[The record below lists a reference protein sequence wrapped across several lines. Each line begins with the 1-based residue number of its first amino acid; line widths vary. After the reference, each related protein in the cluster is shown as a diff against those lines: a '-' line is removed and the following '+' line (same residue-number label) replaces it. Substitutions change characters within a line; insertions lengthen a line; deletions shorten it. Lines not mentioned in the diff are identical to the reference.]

1 MAANVGVW
9 NWDVRA
15 DALTW
20 DATIAELHG
29 IESGGFNGSMAMFLS
44 RIHPADRPAFENA
57 IDAAL
62 ERGDS
67 FLAEFRVVD
76 HSGVTRWVQGRGAAF
91 LDADGAPS
99 RVVGVGID
107 TTELRSARERAGRS
121 IELAGDG
128 LAVINTDWSLAY
140 LNPEATRILATR
152 AEDVVGRSIWE
163 VLPDTVHPSFSD
175 RFHRALETQEP
186 VDFEAS
192 YGPLDAWFH
201 VRVFP
206 APDGLTVFFRNIED
220 RRNADAERAHLVS
233 SLEAALERGNQL
245 QQITASLADTLD
257 VGQVAAVVQRQT
269 RAALNTVFAGVA
281 LIDGDALQFQSPTPL
296 PNDIAREW
304 DRVPLALRVP
314 VTDVTRRR
322 VAMFH
327 ETRAELLAAY
337 PQLAEVVDVIGN
349 AAFANLPLIAAGRVI
364 GVLAVAWPD
373 ERPISP
379 ADRGFLGTVANQSAQ
394 AIERAQLFDHERTVA
409 ATLQRAILPQELPAF
424 STLSFA
430 GRYLPAEEGLDVGG
444 DWYDVFPVPSGKV
457 ALVIG
462 DVAGH
467 GLEAAS
473 MMAQLRNMLRAY
485 AYTGASPANVLSRL
499 DDMLFSTG
507 SDQYATCLHTT
518 FDPITRTMTW
528 SNRGITHR

>member
-1 MAANVGVW
+1 MPC
-9 NWDVRA
+9 
-15 DALTW
+15 
-20 DATIAELHG
+20 
-29 IESGGFNGSMAMFLS
+29 SSS
-44 RIHPADRPAFENA
+44 HP
-57 IDAAL
+57 
-62 ERGDS
+62 
-67 FLAEFRVVD
+67 
-76 HSGVTRWVQGRGAAF
+76 
-91 LDADGAPS
+91 
-99 RVVGVGID
+99 
-107 TTELRSARERAGRS
+107 LRSRTTS
-121 IELAGDG
+121 
-128 LAVINTDWSLAY
+128 
-140 LNPEATRILATR
+140 
-152 AEDVVGRSIWE
+152 
-163 VLPDTVHPSFSD
+163 
-175 RFHRALETQEP
+175 
-186 VDFEAS
+186 
-192 YGPLDAWFH
+192 
-201 VRVFP
+201 
-206 APDGLTVFFRNIED
+206 
-220 RRNADAERAHLVS
+220 
-233 SLEAALERGNQL
+233 
-245 QQITASLADTLD
+245 
-257 VGQVAAVVQRQT
+257 
-269 RAALNTVFAGVA
+269 
-281 LIDGDALQFQSPTPL
+281 
-296 PNDIAREW
+296 REW

-349 AAFANLPLIAAGRVI
+349 TAFANLPLIAAGRVI

-379 ADRGFLGTVANQSAQ
+379 ADRGFLGTVANQCAQ

-507 SDQYATCLHTT
+507 SDQYTTCLHAT
-518 FDPITRTMTW
+518 FDPITRTMTS